1 MSDSFL
7 EVILVSNIS
16 GNGLNEPLALDKEV
30 CLVNDINKL
39 KGRSACLVV
48 GVLSGAAG
56 VAMLA
61 IGDGT
66 VAR

>member
-39 KGRSACLVV
+39 KGRSAFVV